1 VKVCVFTRD
10 FPPERGGVQTSKER
24 VAFLHAPDSIVV
36 TRHAPGDKEFDCD
49 RPYKVMRMPRLEW
62 SHSNKFVNAG
72 LRALSLFLRFVIGGI
87 MVTEAIREQKSD
99 MVHCAYAFPNGLP
112 MMVVRIFTGCPY
124 VVYCHGTEITR
135 VIEQGGIRLTLLRLI
150 LRLAARVVV
159 TGEFMHGEV
168 AKVVDAKKIIV
179 TPLGAD
185 SGALNPDTLPAKEV
199 AGVSLADS
207 KVILTVGR
215 IETRKGHDMV
225 VRALPAILAKE
236 PTALWVVAGD
246 GPDRGR
252 IEQLVHERQLDAH
265 VVFAGTVF
273 DQQLSALLTR
283 ADVFLMPNRRIGADV
298 EGFGIVF
305 LEAALFGVAAVGGRS
320 GGVPDAV
327 LDGETGLLCDPENP
341 DDIAEKVL
349 RILSLPNLARQLGQR
364 AKERARTRTWRQY
377 CEVVDRELAP
387 LID

>member
-24 VAFLHAPDSIVV
+24 IAFLHAPDSIVV
-36 TRHAPGDKEFDCD
+36 TRRSPGDKDFDRD
-49 RPYKVMRMPRLEW
+49 RPYKVIRMPRLEW
-62 SHSNKFVNAG
+62 SHANNFINAG
-72 LRALSLFLRFVIGGI
+72 LRALSLFLRFLVGGI
-87 MVTEAIREQKSD
+87 MVSEAIREQKSD
-99 MVHCAYAFPNGLP
+99 VVHCAYAFPNGLP

-124 VVYCHGTEITR
+124 VVYCHGTEVTR
-135 VIEQGGIRLTLLRLI
+135 VIEQGGIRLAVLRLI
-150 LRLAARVVV
+150 LRLALRVVV
-159 TGEFMHGEV
+159 TGEFMRGEV
-168 AKVVDAKKIIV
+168 AKVVDAKKIVV

-185 SGALNPDTLPAKEV
+185 SGTLNPDAAPAEEA
-199 AGVSLADS
+199 AGVSLAGK

-225 VRALPAILAKE
+225 VHALPMIFAKE
-236 PTALWVVAGD
+236 PAALWVVAGD
-246 GPDRGR
+246 GPDRAR
-252 IEQLVHERQLDAH
+252 IEKLVHERELGAH

-305 LEAALFGVAAVGGRS
+305 LEAALFGVPAVGGRS
-320 GGVPDAV
+320 GGAPDAV

-349 RILSLPNLARQLGQR
+349 RILSSPDLARQLGQR

-377 CEVVDRELAP
+377 CEVVDRELVP